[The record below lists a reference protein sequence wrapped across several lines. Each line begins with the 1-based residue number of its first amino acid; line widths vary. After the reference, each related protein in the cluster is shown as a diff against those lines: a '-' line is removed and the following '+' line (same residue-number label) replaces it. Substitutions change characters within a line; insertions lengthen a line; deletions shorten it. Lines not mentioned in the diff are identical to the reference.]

1 MASRIQIGKRT
12 IGPGHPCFV
21 IGELSCNHNGDL
33 DVAIDTVKAMHR
45 AGVDCVKLQTMQPDS
60 ITIQSDAPEFTIGGD
75 TLWDGRSLHDLYTE
89 VQTPWEWHRPLQQLA
104 HSLGMEFMSSPFD
117 HAAVEFLETLDVPAY
132 KIASFEITDIP
143 LIELVASKGKPVIM
157 STGVAREQ
165 DIGDAVAAC
174 HRAGNHQ
181 VVLLKCTS
189 SYPTPLED
197 VNLRAI
203 GLLRDRF
210 GTHVGLSDHTLGSVV
225 PMGAVSLG
233 ASVVEKHFILRREQ
247 GGPDA
252 TFSMQPEEF
261 ESMITSIRDLE
272 KAMGVATLEL
282 TAKAIKSRTFARS
295 LYVVDNIERGDVFTD
310 ENVRSIRP
318 SLGLPPKHYKDIIGK
333 TATQAVGR
341 GTALSWAHVN
351 VGKVDAAP

>member
-1 MASRIQIGKRT
+1 
-12 IGPGHPCFV
+12 V
-21 IGELSCNHNGDL
+21 
-33 DVAIDTVKAMHR
+33 
-45 AGVDCVKLQTMQPDS
+45 
-60 ITIQSDAPEFTIGGD
+60 
-75 TLWDGRSLHDLYTE
+75 
-89 VQTPWEWHRPLQQLA
+89 
-104 HSLGMEFMSSPFD
+104 
-117 HAAVEFLETLDVPAY
+117 
-132 KIASFEITDIP
+132 
-143 LIELVASKGKPVIM
+143 
-157 STGVAREQ
+157 
-165 DIGDAVAAC
+165 
-174 HRAGNHQ
+174 GNHQ

-197 VNLRAI
+197 VNLRTI
-203 GLLRDRF
+203 GLLRRRF